1 MKNRVHILLGQ
12 SLVSQHFKEIGGTLT
27 TDLKNSSNLLIKV
40 QIVYEECHRKSPR
53 EPGRTEDEIV
63 IRHYCLQGRD
73 VDWK

>member
-1 MKNRVHILLGQ
+1 LFMKNAI
-12 SLVSQHFKEIGGTLT
+12 E
-27 TDLKNSSNLLIKV
+27 
-40 QIVYEECHRKSPR
+40 KSPR